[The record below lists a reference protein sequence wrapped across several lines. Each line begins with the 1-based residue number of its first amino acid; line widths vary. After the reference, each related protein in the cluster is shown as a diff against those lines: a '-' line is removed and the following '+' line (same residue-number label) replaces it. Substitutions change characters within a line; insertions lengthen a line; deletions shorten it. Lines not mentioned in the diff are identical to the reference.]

1 MARFVQI
8 VIVAITLLAC
18 VGCDQATKAVVK
30 EYLPRNEVLS
40 FAGDT
45 FRLQYA
51 ENKGAFLSIGSSLPE
66 TARGLLFTVG
76 IGAIVFGILG
86 YLLFV
91 PALPFATTVALSLI
105 AGGGLSN
112 LIDRIAYGG
121 YVVDFLNIGFG
132 GLRTGIFNIAD
143 IAITAGAIYLL
154 ARSLKH
160 ERREASNI
168 RFKPTSGSLRALT
181 IAESERKASEI
192 FNSEKGKE

>member
-1 MARFVQI
+1 MARFIQI
-8 VIVAITLLAC
+8 VVVVITLLSC
-18 VGCDQATKAVVK
+18 VGCDQATKAVAK

-66 TARGLLFTVG
+66 KARGLLFTVG

-91 PALPFATTVALSLI
+91 PALPHATTVALSLI

-121 YVVDFLNIGFG
+121 YVVDFLNIGLG

-143 IAITAGAIYLL
+143 VAIMVGAISLMV
-154 ARSLKH
+154 RSLRH
-160 ERREASNI
+160 ERRVG
-168 RFKPTSGSLRALT
+168 F
-181 IAESERKASEI
+181 
-192 FNSEKGKE
+192 

>member
-1 MARFVQI
+1 MARFTQI
-8 VIVAITLLAC
+8 VVVAITLLTC
-18 VGCDQATKAVVK
+18 VGCDQATKAVAK
-30 EYLPRNEVLS
+30 EYLPRNEVMP
-40 FAGDT
+40 FARDT

-66 TARGLLFTVG
+66 NARGLLFTVG

-91 PALPFATTVALSLI
+91 PALPHAATVSLSLI

-121 YVVDFLNIGFG
+121 YVIDFLNIGLG

-143 IAITAGAIYLL
+143 VAIMVGAISLIVM
-154 ARSLKH
+154 SLKH
-160 ERREASNI
+160 ERRVG
-168 RFKPTSGSLRALT
+168 F
-181 IAESERKASEI
+181 
-192 FNSEKGKE
+192 